1 MHSPRSSSDPGV
13 TAVDAGVVR
22 FSSPLVVAI
31 GSRRFD
37 VTFRTLVMGI
47 VNRTPDSFY
56 DHGATFAL
64 DLALKRAEQLIADG
78 ADIIDI
84 GGVKAG
90 SGPPVSPDEEIS
102 RVLPVVEGLAGRIDV
117 PVSVDTWSARVADI
131 CFAAGA
137 SLGNDISG
145 FADPDYLKVAARHG
159 ASVVAT
165 HIRLRPRVD
174 DPDPRYPADD
184 VVASVA
190 SFLRDR
196 LEMAVLAGIPKER
209 VLFDV
214 GLDLGKTSAQSLE
227 LLRATARFAMLG
239 RPMLLSASHKGFLG
253 DLFAL
258 PIEAREDASLLAV
271 ALGVAKGCRVV
282 RVHNV
287 ERTRRIVDTLAAVLA
302 A

>member
-1 MHSPRSSSDPGV
+1 MTTISAD
-13 TAVDAGVVR
+13 GVVR
-22 FSSPLVVAI
+22 FTSPVSLAI

-37 VTFRTLVMGI
+37 VTCRTLVMGI
-47 VNRTPDSFY
+47 VNRTPDSFF

-84 GGVKAG
+84 GGVRAG
-90 SGPPVSPDEEIS
+90 SGPSVPVDEEID
-102 RVLPVVEGLAGRIDV
+102 RVLPVVGALVGRFDV
-117 PVSVDTWSARVADI
+117 PVSVDTWSAKVADA

-145 FADPDYLKVAARHG
+145 FADADYLPVAARHG

-165 HIRLRPRVD
+165 HIRLRPRVE
-174 DPDPRYPADD
+174 DPDPRYPDDD
-184 VVASVA
+184 VVGAVA
-190 SFLRDR
+190 SFLKDR
-196 LEMAVLAGIPKER
+196 LEMAQLAGIPNER

-214 GLDLGKTSAQSLE
+214 GLDLGKTTPQSLE
-227 LLRATARFAMLG
+227 LLRATARFAELG
-239 RPMLLSASHKGFLG
+239 QPMLLSASHKGFLG

-258 PIEAREDASLLAV
+258 PVEDRDAASLLAV

-282 RVHNV
+282 RVHDV
-287 ERTRRIVDTLAAVLA
+287 KRTRRVVDTLAAVLGA
-302 A
+302 